1 MPESLINPVLVLDVA
16 QLTDPGGRQSNQDA
30 LASAEQ
36 DDLACFVVSDGVG
49 GQNGG
54 EVASILVVQAV
65 TDTFL
70 REAAF
75 GPRALQSYIDYASA
89 QVAQRKFE
97 QEQLRHMGAT
107 VAAVLIDKKNCSALW
122 AHMGD
127 TRVYLFRGNK
137 LHNVTKD
144 HSLVQQLVDA
154 GYCSADQLRSHP
166 QRNMLSA
173 AIGGESGSVPDV
185 TQFPVALHAGDAFLI
200 CTDGFWEWI
209 TEAEMEH
216 AAASARSAQEWLAT
230 MRVMVERHD
239 STSLPPRD
247 NYTAFAIYVDETRQ

>member
-1 MPESLINPVLVLDVA
+1 MPESLFNTGLILDVA
-16 QLTDPGGRQSNQDA
+16 QLTHTGGRQSNQDA

-54 EVASILVVQAV
+54 EVASSLVVQAV

-75 GPRALQSYIDYASA
+75 GPRALQAYIGHASA
-89 QVAQRKFE
+89 QVAQRKLE

-107 VAAVLIDKKNCSALW
+107 VAAVLIDRRNRSALW

-127 TRVYLFRGNK
+127 TRVYLFRDNK
-137 LHNVTKD
+137 LHKVTKD
-144 HSLVQQLVDA
+144 HSLVQQLIDA

-173 AIGGESGSVPDV
+173 AIGGEGGSVPEV
-185 TQFPVALHAGDAFLI
+185 IELPTALHAGDAFLI

-209 TEAEMEH
+209 TETEMEH
-216 AAASARSAQEWLAT
+216 AAASAHSAHEWLAL
-230 MRVMVERHD
+230 MRVTVESNDHP
-239 STSLPPRD
+239 SLSPRD
-247 NYTAFAIYVDETRQ
+247 NYTAFAIYVGEAGQ

>member
-1 MPESLINPVLVLDVA
+1 MPESLANIDLILDVA
-16 QLTDPGGRQSNQDA
+16 QLTHTGGRQSNQDA

-49 GQNGG
+49 GQSGG
-54 EVASILVVQAV
+54 EVASSLVVQAV

-89 QVAQRKFE
+89 RVAQRKAE
-97 QEQLRHMGAT
+97 DEQLQHMGAT
-107 VAAVLIDKKNCSALW
+107 VAAVLIDRKNRSALW

-137 LHNVTKD
+137 LLRMTKD

-154 GYCSADQLRSHP
+154 GYCSADQLRLHP

-173 AIGGESGSVPDV
+173 AIGGEGGSSPEV
-185 TQFPVALHAGDAFLI
+185 TQLPIALQAGDAFLI
-200 CTDGFWEWI
+200 CTDGFWEGI

-216 AAASARSAQEWLAT
+216 AAASACSAHEWLT
-230 MRVMVERHD
+230 MMCGMVERD
-239 STSLPPRD
+239 DDLSLPSRD
-247 NYTAFAIYVDETRQ
+247 NYTAFAIYVDETR